1 MHVETIKLY
10 DTLDLSERRL
20 PLITVQGSDPG
31 PILWLVATAHGN
43 ELVGIEVIHRVLDTL
58 KTTGLQRGTLYAMP
72 LLNPMANELNQRVVP
87 ADGENLNR
95 RYPGRPNGGFTDR
108 LAHTIYQTILERGAD
123 VVLDLHTMGL
133 SRTLPFVILDR
144 PVNPQLKE
152 PLEALAEVF
161 GLTTVYDFSPAD
173 YAALQLDGSLS
184 GTMLNLSGILSYTVE
199 LGPGSIILPDFVQAG
214 VRGVLNIMGYLEMLP
229 VLPETQPAAITCSYP
244 LRRDFSVFAHH
255 TGLIDYLVSPGD
267 AFTTGQP
274 LARIKNIV
282 GEEIERI
289 PAPQDGFVLA
299 LAERAISFPGISLM
313 TIALKEDAV

>member
-1 MHVETIKLY
+1 MRVETIKIY

-20 PLITVQGSDPG
+20 PLMTVQGSAPG

-43 ELVGIEVIHRVLDTL
+43 ELVGIEVIHRVLDAL
-58 KTTGLQRGTLYAMP
+58 KMSGLQRGTLYAMP
-72 LLNPMANELNQRVVP
+72 LLNPMANELNQRFVP
-87 ADGENLNR
+87 TDGENLNR
-95 RYPGRPNGGFTDR
+95 RYPGRPDGGFTDR
-108 LAHTIYQTILERGAD
+108 LAHTIYHTILERGAD

-152 PLEALAEVF
+152 PLESLAEAF

-173 YAALQLDGSLS
+173 YAALQMDGSLS
-184 GTMLNLSGILSYTVE
+184 GTLLNLSGILSYTVE
-199 LGPGSIILPDFVQAG
+199 LGPGSIILPEFVQAG
-214 VRGVLNIMGYLEMLP
+214 VRGVLNVMGYLDMLP
-229 VLPETQPAAITCSYP
+229 IVPQAQPQCITCPYP
-244 LRRDFSVFAHH
+244 LRRDFNISAHQ

-267 AFTTGQP
+267 SFTAGQP
-274 LARIKNIV
+274 LARIKNII
-282 GEEIERI
+282 GEEIEWI

-299 LAERAISFPGISLM
+299 LAERAVSFPGISLM